1 MYNLTKETLNIIIII
16 TIFKIRIHIYNFN
29 SFVTK

>member
-16 TIFKIRIHIYNFN
+16 IFKIRIHIYNFN
-29 SFVTK
+29 SYVTK